1 MKTSR
6 IALLPLLLLVAAC
19 ASRPAGPP
27 PLDPVGNYEFSTSV
41 DGQPLGGTFDITG
54 TPGAY
59 TGTIRVQGIDPIP
72 ITSVTVQGQALRIA
86 ALLDG
91 QPVAV
96 ELNFTG
102 DAFTGAWSAGELGGA
117 LSGRRIR

>member
-6 IALLPLLLLVAAC
+6 VVPLPLLLLVVAC
-19 ASRPAGPP
+19 ASRPSGPP
-27 PLDPVGNYEFSTSV
+27 PLDPVGNYEFTTSV
-41 DGQPLGGTFDITG
+41 DGQPIGGTFDIAG

-59 TGTIRVQGIDPIP
+59 TGTIRVQGMDPIP

-91 QPVAV
+91 QPVAID
-96 ELNFTG
+96 LSFTG
-102 DAFTGAWSAGELGGA
+102 DRFTGAWSAGELGGA
-117 LSGRRIR
+117 VSGRRIR